1 MAKLA
6 GINCA
11 DSQPEKQRVFSS
23 LYNTMHIDQ
32 YINDGQDP
40 KVVEKLLLKLQD
52 MLASTGEEITYIA
65 VQKKPAV
72 TFFPNSIAI
81 TNKRV
86 FICRSTKLGLAT
98 DFDILPWRAIENI
111 SFKEGIL
118 GAQVAFTQHDSGNIT
133 MAYIPKT
140 QARKLYQ
147 AGMEA
152 MGAQPSNDGDA
163 GGTDTPT
170 QLQVAEPND
179 ELTLKLERLKSLFD
193 RELITEAEYEN
204 KKNELLSQL

>member
-1 MAKLA
+1 MESKPQLNLSYISDKIA
-6 GINCA
+6 
-11 DSQPEKQRVFSS
+11 
-23 LYNTMHIDQ
+23 MHIDP

-52 MLASTGEEITYIA
+52 MLASTGEEVTYIA

-72 TFFPNSIAI
+72 TLFPHSIAL
-81 TNKRV
+81 TNKRI
-86 FICRSTKLGLAT
+86 FICKSTKLGLAT
-98 DFDILPWRAIENI
+98 EFDILPWATIENL

-118 GAQVAFTQHDSGNIT
+118 GAQVMFVKHDGESLSMT
-133 MAYIPKT
+133 HIPKN

-147 AGMEA
+147 AGMESLNGQSTA
-152 MGAQPSNDGDA
+152 DDL
-163 GGTDTPT
+163 GTGEVPV
-170 QLQVAEPND
+170 QLDVIEPVD
-179 ELTLKLERLKSLFD
+179 ELTLKLEKLKSLFE

>member
-1 MAKLA
+1 M
-6 GINCA
+6 N
-11 DSQPEKQRVFSS
+11 
-23 LYNTMHIDQ
+23 IDP
-32 YINDGQDP
+32 YISDGQDP

-52 MLASTGEEITYIA
+52 MLASTGEKIIYIA

-72 TFFPNSIAI
+72 TLFPNSIAL

-86 FICRSTKLGLAT
+86 FICKSTKLGLAT
-98 DFDILPWRAIENI
+98 DFDILPWQTIENI

-118 GAQVAFTQHDSGNIT
+118 GAQVTFAQYDGEHTT
-133 MAYIPKT
+133 MGYIPKS
-140 QARKLYQ
+140 QVRKLYR

-152 MGAQPSNDGDA
+152 LNAQPTQDEADGA
-163 GGTDTPT
+163 YALT
-170 QLQVAEPND
+170 QLQQAEPKD
-179 ELTLKLERLKSLFD
+179 ELTVKLQKLKSLFE

>member
-1 MAKLA
+1 M
-6 GINCA
+6 
-11 DSQPEKQRVFSS
+11 R
-23 LYNTMHIDQ
+23 IDP

-40 KVVEKLLLKLQD
+40 LAVEKLLLKLQD
-52 MLASTGEEITYIA
+52 MLAVTDEEITYIA

-72 TFFPNSIAI
+72 TLFPNSIAL
-81 TNKRV
+81 TNKRL
-86 FICRSTKLGLAT
+86 FICKSTKLGLAT
-98 DFDILPWRAIENI
+98 DFDIVPWQAIENL

-118 GAQVAFTQHDSGNIT
+118 GSQVTFTKHGGESLAMT
-133 MAYIPKT
+133 YIPKN

-152 MGAQPSNDGDA
+152 LGAQPPNNSADDA
-163 GGTDTPT
+163 DTAAQPDA
-170 QLQVAEPND
+170 AEPQD
-179 ELTLKLERLKSLFD
+179 ELTAKLKKLKALFE